1 MTTYKKV
8 GSIETFGDIP
18 WGKVVIVSG
27 LIGRGSWKWRM
38 PGVFEKVNGEARF
51 YNEHGM
57 SDVIDEGERISLN
70 ILEVEG

>member
-1 MTTYKKV
+1 MTTYRKV

-38 PGVFEKVNGEARF
+38 AGVFKKVNGEARF

-57 SDVIDEGERISLN
+57 SEVIDEGERISLN
-70 ILEVEG
+70 VLEAEG

>member
-8 GSIETFGDIP
+8 GSIETFREIP
-18 WGKVVIVSG
+18 WGKPIIITG

-38 PGVFEKVNGEARF
+38 PGVFEKINGEPRF
-51 YNEHGM
+51 YNEHGI
-57 SDVIDEGERISLN
+57 SEIIDESERISLN

>member
-8 GSIETFGDIP
+8 GSIETFREIP
-18 WGKVVIVSG
+18 WGKPIIVTG
-27 LIGRGSWKWRM
+27 LIGRDSWKWRM
-38 PGVFEKVNGEARF
+38 PGVFEKINGEARF

-57 SDVIDEGERISLN
+57 SEVIDEGERISLN